1 VHKVS
6 RETVHVECSDAPFLL
21 EMVEEEEN
29 VAELQF
35 GKEFL
40 GSDVTF
46 LMNDEVLVLLEK
58 HKLAQEGKISS
69 RNE

>member
-1 VHKVS
+1 
-6 RETVHVECSDAPFLL
+6 
-21 EMVEEEEN
+21 MVEEEEN